1 MTAPLLKA
9 SNLSVTVNGARPLD
23 CANID
28 IAAGEVL
35 GILGPNGSGKSTCL
49 KVLAGVLSP
58 ASGTIQLCG
67 RDWAAWQP
75 LERARRIAY
84 LPQQADIYWDF
95 RVDDLLALGASR
107 GQRFAGWPFTT
118 ASTGATAVARLVQ
131 EFELE
136 ALQRRR
142 FDTLSGGEQ
151 ARVLFASAAAARPAI
166 LLADEP
172 TASLDVCH
180 QLALMR
186 RLRELASDMALVL
199 VLHDLNL
206 AARFVDRVVLFRD
219 GRTVLEGPTAAV
231 LASPEVDRTFQVR
244 FQRLPVGERTL
255 LMAE

>member
-1 MTAPLLKA
+1 MTEPLLKG

-23 CANID
+23 CANMD

-49 KVLAGVLSP
+49 KVLAGVIPS
-58 ASGTIQLCG
+58 ASGNLTLAG
-67 RDWAAWQP
+67 RSWEAWP
-75 LERARRIAY
+75 ALERARRIAY

-95 RVDDLLALGASR
+95 RVDELLALGASR
-107 GQRFAGWPFTT
+107 GQRFGGWPFT
-118 ASTGATAVARLVQ
+118 ATGNGSADVAKLVT

-136 ALQRRR
+136 PLRRRR

-151 ARVLFASAAAARPAI
+151 ARVLFASAVAARPAI

-172 TASLDVCH
+172 TASLDVSH

-186 RLRELASDMALVL
+186 RLRDLASDMALVV

-244 FQRLPVGERTL
+244 FQRLPMGSQTL
-255 LMAE
+255 LLAE